1 MIQKSPFEVGS
12 LSHDL
17 QGLHIPGRISEASTV
32 FLMLNAAFSLTKDT
46 KEAKEDFHV
55 DEAKTEVEET
65 QSYSERDVQVKDGS
79 LHVYMFFFEKSVG
92 FLWRKVIDVI

>member
-1 MIQKSPFEVGS
+1 MVQKSPFEVGS

-17 QGLHIPGRISEASTV
+17 QGLHIPCSISEASTV

-46 KEAKEDFHV
+46 KEVKEDFHV

-92 FLWRKVIDVI
+92 FLWGNVIDVI